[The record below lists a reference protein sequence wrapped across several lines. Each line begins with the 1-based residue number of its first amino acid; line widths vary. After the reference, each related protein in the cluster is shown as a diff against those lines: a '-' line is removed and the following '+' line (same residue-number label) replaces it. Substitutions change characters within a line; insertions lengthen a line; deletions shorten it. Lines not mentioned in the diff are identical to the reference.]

1 MLLTAKLSS
10 LRNSTSVKFVEMDT
24 ESNSGQDFVE
34 YLKSKKIDPKK
45 FEDGD
50 RDSFDQFKELFD
62 QVHPSSF
69 TQQKLFLINRIRR
82 KYLYEEQGEAT
93 QSAAP
98 KKIKPKIKPK
108 LS

>member
-1 MLLTAKLSS
+1 
-10 LRNSTSVKFVEMDT
+10 MDT
-24 ESNSGQDFVE
+24 ESNSRQDFVE

-50 RDSFDQFKELFD
+50 KELFDNFKQLFD
-62 QVHPSSF
+62 QVHPASF

-82 KYLYEEQGEAT
+82 KYLLEEQI
-93 QSAAP
+93 SAIQPAP
-98 KKIKPKIKPK
+98 SKKLKPKILPKPK